1 MPRSILV
8 TGGAGY
14 IGSHTCKALA
24 VRGYQPVVFD
34 NLSRGYRS
42 AVKWGPLVVG
52 HLHDKDALRQAILTH
67 NVDAVVHFAAFA
79 YVEESVKA
87 PSLYFHNNVVGSLN
101 LFDVLTELKVNKI
114 VFSSTCAVYGI
125 PVNFPITE
133 DTPTN
138 PINPYGE
145 SKLQVEH
152 MLAWYGAA
160 YGLNSVALRYFN
172 AAGCDPD
179 GELGES
185 HDPETHLLPLAIRAA
200 LGTGPVLQIRGTDY
214 PTRDGTAIR
223 DFVHVSDLAEAHV
236 LALDYLDR
244 GGVLGPFNLGTGN
257 GTSIREVITA
267 VARHTGCNVPTVE
280 TDRRAGDPPQL
291 VANPGRANTIL
302 GWQPSRSDLDTV
314 VKTATDWE
322 ARHYLQNAPYSRDGN
337 R

>member
-24 VRGYQPVVFD
+24 ARGYQPVVFD
-34 NLSRGYRS
+34 NLSRGHRS

-52 HLHDKDALRQAILTH
+52 QLHDKDALREAILTH
-67 NVDAVVHFAAFA
+67 NIDAVLHFAAFA

-101 LFDVLTELKVNKI
+101 LFDVLAETKVNKI

-125 PVNFPITE
+125 PVGLPITE

-145 SKLQVEH
+145 SKLQVER
-152 MLAWYGAA
+152 MLAWYRAA
-160 YGLNSVALRYFN
+160 YGLTSVALRYFN

-179 GELGES
+179 GELGEL
-185 HDPETHLLPLAIRAA
+185 HDPETHLVPLVIRAA
-200 LGTGPVLQIRGTDY
+200 LGTGPALQIRGTDY
-214 PTRDGTAIR
+214 STRDGTAIR

-244 GGVLGPFNLGTGN
+244 GGVPGPFNLGTGN
-257 GTSIREVITA
+257 GSSIREVIAA
-267 VARHTGCNVPTVE
+267 VARHTGCNVPAVE
-280 TDRRAGDPPQL
+280 TGRRDGDPPQL
-291 VANPGRANTIL
+291 VANPARANAIL
-302 GWQPSRSDLDTV
+302 GWRPSRSDLDTV
-314 VKTATDWE
+314 VKTAKDWE
-322 ARHYLQNAPYSRDGN
+322 ARHHQNCLA
-337 R
+337 